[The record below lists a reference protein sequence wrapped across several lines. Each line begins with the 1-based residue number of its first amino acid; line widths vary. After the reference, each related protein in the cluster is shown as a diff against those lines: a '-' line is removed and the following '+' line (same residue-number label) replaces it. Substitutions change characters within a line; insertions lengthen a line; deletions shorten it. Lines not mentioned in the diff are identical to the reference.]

1 MTVFHR
7 TSELSGFSLPL
18 HHAYCA
24 VGEAQQVFSRIER
37 FLEREL
43 DFPVKGNP
51 DFWRGEYE
59 TFGIDE
65 ARQLK
70 EASARRALG
79 ARKVFI
85 LAARNVTS
93 EAQNA
98 LLKTFEEPSADT
110 LFFLV
115 IPLEEILLPTV
126 RSRLQFVFVES
137 DSDTNGVREAEQFLS
152 ENIPAR
158 LARVQAMLAALEK
171 EKEKREKD
179 DSEEP
184 LREKARIFA
193 FLNAVERAAAQKI
206 KAHPEALE
214 EILGVKKYMRDRAP
228 SLKLLLEH
236 LALVL
241 PRVE

>member
-1 MTVFHR
+1 MVDAHF
-7 TSELSGFSLPL
+7 SDNSLGGFSLPL

-24 VGEAQQVFSRIER
+24 VGEAKQIFPRIER
-37 FLEREL
+37 FLERVL
-43 DFPVKGNP
+43 GFPVRGNP
-51 DFWRGEYE
+51 DFWHGEYE

-85 LAARNVTS
+85 LAARGLTS

-98 LLKTFEEPSADT
+98 LLKTLEEPVADT
-110 LFFLV
+110 IFFLV
-115 IPLEEILLPTV
+115 IPSAEILLSTV
-126 RSRLQFVFVES
+126 RSRLQFVLVEL
-137 DSDTNGVREAEQFLS
+137 DGEEVVQDARQFLAES
-152 ENIPAR
+152 IPAR
-158 LARVQAMLAALEK
+158 LARMQAMLAALEK
-171 EKEKREKD
+171 EKEKREKE
-179 DSEEP
+179 DSKEP
-184 LREKARIFA
+184 LREKACVFSFVDAI
-193 FLNAVERAAAQKI
+193 ERTAAKNI

-241 PRVE
+241 PRTE

>member
-1 MTVFHR
+1 MVNTHISNSF
-7 TSELSGFSLPL
+7 LGGFSLPL
-18 HHAYCA
+18 HHAYCV
-24 VGEAQQVFSRIER
+24 VGETEQAFPRIER
-37 FLEREL
+37 FLKSQL
-43 DFPVKGNP
+43 DFLVKGNP

-85 LAARNVTS
+85 LAARGLTS

-98 LLKTFEEPSADT
+98 LLKTFEEPAGNT

-115 IPLEEILLPTV
+115 VPSAETLFPTM
-126 RSRLQFVFVES
+126 RSRLQLVFVEPKSETAAS
-137 DSDTNGVREAEQFLS
+137 DARQFLA
-152 ENIPAR
+152 ETVPAR

-171 EKEKREKD
+171 EKKEKE
-179 DSEEP
+179 DSDEP

-193 FLNAVERAAAQKI
+193 FVDAVERAAAKNI
-206 KAHPEALE
+206 KAHPGALE

-241 PRVE
+241 PQVE

>member
-1 MTVFHR
+1 MTNAH
-7 TSELSGFSLPL
+7 LSADFLSDFSFPL
-18 HHAYCA
+18 HHAYCV
-24 VGEAQQVFSRIER
+24 VGETEQAFPRIER
-37 FLEREL
+37 SLEREL
-43 DFPVKGNP
+43 GFPVKGNP

-70 EASARRALG
+70 EASTRHALG

-85 LAARNVTS
+85 LAARGLTS

-98 LLKTFEEPSADT
+98 LLKTFEEPAANT
-110 LFFLV
+110 IFFLV
-115 IPLEEILLPTV
+115 VPSAEILLPTV
-126 RSRLQFVFVES
+126 RSRLQFVFVEP
-137 DSDTNGVREAEQFLS
+137 DSDANGAREAEQFLA
-152 ENIPAR
+152 ETVPAR
-158 LARVQAMLAALEK
+158 LARMQAMLAALEK
-171 EKEKREKD
+171 EKDEKE
-179 DSEEP
+179 DSDEP

-193 FLNAVERAAAQKI
+193 FLDAVERAAAQKI
-206 KAHPEALE
+206 KTHPEALE

-241 PRVE
+241 PRME